1 MAPRAGNLP
10 TGGAIERRSSESKW
24 LLPMRLIPT
33 IPHDIL
39 SYIKYPELE
48 QEADV
53 KWKKIVE
60 VYSKQGK
67 LKNWLAVCDV
77 DTTLSAGLA
86 LGLFLPQLSDEPW
99 KGKVVAYSKNPRL
112 HSIQGE
118 DLNSRAKFM
127 QTLIKSQDW
136 TADFGKVFDVILE
149 EAVNANLKPDKM
161 VKKVLALTTY
171 KHFLTGS
178 NFSFWGE
185 TNYKEIWNK
194 YKEKGYG
201 EVVPHL
207 VIWNMIK
214 PEYSAG
220 HCREPEPG
228 VTLLSGFSYKLLE
241 FFFENDGDI
250 GPNHVVEAAVSA
262 PAYQTLAV
270 VD

>member
-1 MAPRAGNLP
+1 MLFENIARKVFRQNHAAEKGLEPANRRGYRAAFKREQVVAADEIDP
-10 TGGAIERRSSESKW
+10 DDAV
-24 LLPMRLIPT
+24 LLPN
-33 IPHDIL
+33 DIL
-39 SYIKYPELE
+39 SYIKYLELE

-53 KWKKIVE
+53 NWKKMVE

-67 LKNWLAVCDV
+67 LKNWLA
-77 DTTLSAGLA
+77 
-86 LGLFLPQLSDEPW
+86 
-99 KGKVVAYSKNPRL
+99 
-112 HSIQGE
+112 
-118 DLNSRAKFM
+118 
-127 QTLIKSQDW
+127 TLIKSQDW

-149 EAVNANLKPDKM
+149 EAVNANLKPDKK
-161 VKKVLALTTY
+161 VKKALALTTY

-185 TNYKEIWNK
+185 TNYEEIRNK
-194 YKEKGYG
+194 HKEKGYG
-201 EVVPHL
+201 DVVPHL

-241 FFFENDGDI
+241 SFFENDGDI
-250 GPNHVVEAAVSA
+250 SPNHVMEAAVSA

>member
-118 DLNSRAKFM
+118 DLNSRAKFI

-161 VKKVLALTTY
+161 VKKVLALTTC

-185 TNYKEIWNK
+185 TNYKEIRNK
-194 YKEKGYG
+194 YKEKG
-201 EVVPHL
+201 
-207 VIWNMIK
+207 
-214 PEYSAG
+214 
-220 HCREPEPG
+220 EPEPG

-250 GPNHVVEAAVSA
+250 GPNHVMEAAVSA